1 MAEAFK
7 RQEVKHYSK
16 YKHYMFD
23 KKQKM
28 KSDVRSSQ
36 ERTSEN
42 LVFHKSNENT
52 GKENK
57 SQISGNEWKNC
68 NYLSDVY
75 FRKRD
80 KCWEEQ

>member
-52 GKENK
+52 GKEKKK
-57 SQISGNEWKNC
+57 SNFWK
-68 NYLSDVY
+68 
-75 FRKRD
+75 
-80 KCWEEQ
+80 